1 MLRHTSI
8 ENKMSYIHRLLTAV
22 LHKIKALQG
31 AKALASRT
39 PAVPPKQPHS
49 KKHPLG
55 IAQLSPRSSNIR

>member
-1 MLRHTSI
+1 MLGHNSI
-8 ENKMSYIHRLLTAV
+8 SHQMSYIHRLLTAV
-22 LHKIKALQG
+22 LHKIEALQG

-55 IAQLSPRSSNIR
+55 IAQLSSRSNDIR